1 MKLILWCEGVRLRIF
16 KGNNLLGRGATIM
29 DSELWIEQTT
39 HEHLTSGQSSLEQ
52 AFNNGLEAFT
62 AHVNALSE
70 EQRSRL
76 QSVLSD
82 YAI

>member
-1 MKLILWCEGVRLRIF
+1 
-16 KGNNLLGRGATIM
+16 M
-29 DSELWIEQTT
+29 DSELCVDQTT
-39 HEHLTSGQSSLEQ
+39 HAHLNSGQTSLEQ

-70 EQRSRL
+70 EQSSRL

-82 YAI
+82 YTI